1 MNGVMK
7 MEKKIKTNKIIG
19 IDLGTTNSCVSVFEG
34 NEAKVII
41 NNIGERTTPS
51 VVAFKGNE
59 ILVGKSAKNQILVNP
74 QNTIVS
80 IKRQIG
86 KKDKN
91 GKDIK
96 VKAGGKE
103 RSPEEISALILK
115 SLKKQAEEYLRA
127 EVEKVVI
134 TVPAYFDDAQRQA
147 TKNAGIIA
155 GLKVERIIN
164 EPTAA
169 ALAYGI
175 DKITDKEQKILVFDL
190 GGGTFDVSIL
200 TLADGNFA
208 VEAVAGNNELGGDDF
223 DNKIVDFLID
233 LLKTEN
239 PLYKNEISQYILNHP
254 ESKTKLKESAEQAKK
269 ELSSSLSTQIS
280 IPFIVLLNNHTPLN
294 IDYNMTRAK
303 FDSLTEDLVKS
314 CLKPIYDALQD
325 AQLKPNQIDQV
336 LLVGGSTRIPSIQK
350 LVEKELGKI
359 PNKTINPDEVVAMG
373 AAIQGAILAGD
384 VKDVV
389 LLDVTPLSLGIET
402 LGNVFTKLIERNTTI
417 PTSKSQIFSTAMD
430 NQTSV
435 DIHVLQGERPLAKD
449 NKTLGRF
456 LLDKIPSAPRGEP
469 QIEVTF
475 DIDVNGIVSVRAKNL
490 ETNQEQKITI
500 TSDNKLTKEEI
511 EKMVKEAEI
520 NAEKDRI
527 EKEKIETRN
536 AADQLIFQTR
546 KSLEQLKDDV
556 TEQEKNSLED
566 HINNLEKALKE
577 NNNDLIKEKM
587 DILTK
592 ESQPIIIR
600 SYQKKQ
606 EENKNNSNQKT
617 EENKSS
623 SSDEVVDAEFEEKK

>member
-1 MNGVMK
+1 